1 MRGNLNRLLRRFAP
15 RNDNLPRCHCE
26 ASRKGSRGNLVFQKG
41 SISEANPFKKEI
53 ATPECLR
60 IQARNDKKGEV
71 ALLLAMTISLAV
83 IARLPEREAVAISY
97 SKKEV
102 LAKPILLKR
111 RLPRLNAYAFRL
123 AMTKRAKSLCSSQ

>member
-1 MRGNLNRLLRRFAP
+1 MPAMTMGVSSQR
-15 RNDNLPRCHCE
+15 
-26 ASRKGSRGNLVFQKG
+26 VFTDEFVAI
-41 SISEANPFKKEI
+41 SIDCF
-53 ATPECLR
+53 
-60 IQARNDKKGEV
+60 V
-71 ALLLAMTISLAV
+71 ALLLAMIVEEYV

-123 AMTKRAKSLCSSQ
+123 AMTKRAKSLRSSQ